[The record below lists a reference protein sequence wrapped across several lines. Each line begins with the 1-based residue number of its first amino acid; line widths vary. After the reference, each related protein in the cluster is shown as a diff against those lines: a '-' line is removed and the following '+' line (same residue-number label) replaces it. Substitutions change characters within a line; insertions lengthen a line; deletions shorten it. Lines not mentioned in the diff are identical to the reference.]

1 MEQFFTIAVE
11 IFEVLG
17 TAVMLLGL
25 PVAVVV
31 AVIAGRRAH
40 SGEAAFTALRRT
52 VGFAILLGLELL
64 VAADIIKTLI
74 APGLEDVAVL
84 GIIVLIRTIL
94 SFALQIEI
102 EGTLP
107 WRRALTT
114 TAPQLID
121 RAVRAAREESAAR
134 QAPTE

>member
-25 PVAVVV
+25 PVALVV
-31 AVIAGRRAH
+31 AVMAWRHAH
-40 SGEAAFTALRRT
+40 SADVAFIAIRRT

-114 TAPQLID
+114 TTPQLIE
-121 RAVRAAREESAAR
+121 RAVRDSSAER
-134 QAPTE
+134 SSPPAPTE